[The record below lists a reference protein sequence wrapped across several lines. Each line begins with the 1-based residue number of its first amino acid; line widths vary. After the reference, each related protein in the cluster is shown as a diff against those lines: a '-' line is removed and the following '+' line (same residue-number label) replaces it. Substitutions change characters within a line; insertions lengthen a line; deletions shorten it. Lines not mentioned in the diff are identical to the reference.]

1 LRCRLGCGLRMDLT
15 YHVLHGGPNPQCEG
29 ASLRGKRA
37 GLYKGPWAVQK
48 RLNQSRCRLGC
59 GLSGPKE
66 LCIRWGPGPPQE
78 GALLRGMTSGF
89 FRTPSSTVPS
99 GPHVGISLRAVHQC
113 SDWLAD
119 EVLDC
124 HMKFSPENPTAMRPV
139 VKILW
144 PLVIIRYYWQILVE
158 SMLGDFQIFAG
169 QNYTYG
175 FNKKVGG
182 SCLRNTSTTTDVRM
196 AFCLQLT
203 TPLLV
208 MRPCNFAPCVL
219 RGCKNLACPVFRL
232 KM

>member
-1 LRCRLGCGLRMDLT
+1 MEVQIPNAKGQVWGERGRVFIKGRELCKNGWTNRDAVWDVDLVGPRNYALDGVQVPHRKKHFWEEWHQDFSARRRVPFPVALTSEFPCVLSTSVPIGWPTKYSTATWNFPLKIPLRCGL
-15 YHVLHGGPNPQCEG
+15 
-29 ASLRGKRA
+29 
-37 GLYKGPWAVQK
+37 
-48 RLNQSRCRLGC
+48 
-59 GLSGPKE
+59 LSNFFDH
-66 LCIRWGPGPPQE
+66 
-78 GALLRGMTSGF
+78 LL
-89 FRTPSSTVPS
+89 
-99 GPHVGISLRAVHQC
+99 L
-113 SDWLAD
+113 L
-119 EVLDC
+119 
-124 HMKFSPENPTAMRPV
+124 
-139 VKILW
+139 
-144 PLVIIRYYWQILVE
+144 YWQILVE